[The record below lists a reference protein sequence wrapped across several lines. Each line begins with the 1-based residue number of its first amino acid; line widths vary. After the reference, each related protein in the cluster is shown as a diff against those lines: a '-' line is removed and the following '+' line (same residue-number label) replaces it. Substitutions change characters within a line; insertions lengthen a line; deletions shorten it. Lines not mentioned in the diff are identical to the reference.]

1 MKKKGLVMAYDTE
14 QKVYIVPIAGAIRIY
29 IDQELYELEMT
40 RDDMADLATEI
51 LARRIEM
58 KVEV

>member
-1 MKKKGLVMAYDTE
+1 MSCDTDKGI
-14 QKVYIVPIAGAIRIY
+14 YIVPVAGAIRIY
-29 IDQELYELEMT
+29 IDTELHEVKMT

-58 KVEV
+58 KGK

>member
-1 MKKKGLVMAYDTE
+1 MACDTDKGI
-14 QKVYIVPIAGAIRIY
+14 YIVPIAGAIRIY
-29 IDQELYELEMT
+29 IDQELYELKMT

-58 KVEV
+58 NGGK

>member
-1 MKKKGLVMAYDTE
+1 MACDTDKGI
-14 QKVYIVPIAGAIRIY
+14 YIVPVVGEIRIY
-29 IDQELYELEMT
+29 IDTELYELEMT

-58 KVEV
+58 NGGK

>member
-1 MKKKGLVMAYDTE
+1 MAYDTE

>member
-1 MKKKGLVMAYDTE
+1 MACDTDKGI
-14 QKVYIVPIAGAIRIY
+14 YIVPIAGAIRIY

-51 LARRIEM
+51 LARRIQMMEEEI
-58 KVEV
+58 KS